1 MAKKSY
7 TEMFRELGKS
17 GASSQ
22 KFKDL
27 YYKMKNKEPDI
38 IDIDIDQEFFD
49 KVLERYGEKDG
60 GLVKSGAPKLAK
72 KGWK

>member
-1 MAKKSY
+1 MPKKSY

-27 YYKMKNKEPDI
+27 YYKMKNKESDDI
-38 IDIDIDQEFFD
+38 IDIDQAFFD
-49 KVLERYGEKDG
+49 KVLERYGEKKG
-60 GLVKSGAPKLAK
+60 GLVKVKPKLAI

>member
-27 YYKMKNKEPDI
+27 YYKMKNKESDDI
-38 IDIDIDQEFFD
+38 IDIDQEFFD
-49 KVLERYGEKDG
+49 KVLERYGEKKG
-60 GLVKSGAPKLAK
+60 GLVKVKPKLAI

>member
-1 MAKKSY
+1 MAEKSY

-27 YYKMKNKEPDI
+27 YYKMKNKEDDDI
-38 IDIDIDQEFFD
+38 IDIDQEFFD
-49 KVLERYGEKDG
+49 KVLERYGEKKG
-60 GLVKSGAPKLAK
+60 GLVKVKPKLAK